1 MGTDTKD
8 IDYSKGEEY
17 GETIEPVL
25 VRDWTAAEEKKAK
38 RK

>member
-8 IDYSKGEEY
+8 IEYTKNADYGDV
-17 GETIEPVL
+17 TEPVL